1 MFDLNSSDFT
11 IDIGLGIYNEEKLIS
26 RMLDSIMQQTH
37 SNFRLIISDDCSTDQ
52 TYSICQKYKI
62 NDHRIELYKQEDNIG
77 VSNNLAFLFNKSKNN
92 FFIYL
97 AGDDY
102 LSKDYLEVNLRN
114 LIKNPTS
121 SCSASKN
128 IWDNQDKMIKK
139 NWVDISIEGNFF
151 ERINKFFD
159 YSFLLT
165 AMNYAIYRRNIIQTC
180 PNLSKKFLGHDWK
193 IMTHA
198 LSKGSFVRSEDG
210 YIVLGRGGIS
220 SAPGFMKREVNFFIE
235 HIFPLYE
242 YSMYFINNIL
252 RSEQLSFFQRFK
264 LISKL
269 IKINM
274 YFQFL
279 KFLNIFKVLIRG
291 IKHHKIGPAYIKK

>member
-52 TYSICQKYKI
+52 TYSICQKYTI

-114 LIKNPTS
+114 LIK
-121 SCSASKN
+121 
-128 IWDNQDKMIKK
+128 
-139 NWVDISIEGNFF
+139 
-151 ERINKFFD
+151 
-159 YSFLLT
+159 L
-165 AMNYAIYRRNIIQTC
+165 
-180 PNLSKKFLGHDWK
+180 
-193 IMTHA
+193 
-198 LSKGSFVRSEDG
+198 
-210 YIVLGRGGIS
+210 
-220 SAPGFMKREVNFFIE
+220 
-235 HIFPLYE
+235 
-242 YSMYFINNIL
+242 
-252 RSEQLSFFQRFK
+252 
-264 LISKL
+264 
-269 IKINM
+269 
-274 YFQFL
+274 
-279 KFLNIFKVLIRG
+279 
-291 IKHHKIGPAYIKK
+291 